1 MPSEYQQDYK
11 KTLAYAPKIYNDP
24 NMTEQLWDIYRALES
39 SAGHIVGCYG
49 STNPPYGR
57 SVSGLG
63 HPNFK
68 RKTSHWVVKSP
79 TYVNLTSS
87 SKEHQNEKTQSP
99 PPRKKSLSPP
109 AALSKSISS
118 KSTHYTSSSSLI
130 ESPTPTHIAPPPKL
144 RFVIPL
150 KLEPHELPLL
160 ASSPN
165 NPYVSTMDNLPPSP
179 FNPSPLPRVT
189 RPPPGF
195 PHPPPGFK

>member
-39 SAGHIVGCYG
+39 RSKD
-49 STNPPYGR
+49 PPYGR

-99 PPRKKSLSPP
+99 PPRNKSLSPP
-109 AALSKSISS
+109 EALSKSISS
-118 KSTHYTSSSSLI
+118 KSTHYTSSSSPSEFL
-130 ESPTPTHIAPPPKL
+130 TPAHIVPPPKL
-144 RFVIPL
+144 HFVIPL
-150 KLEPHELPLL
+150 KLEPQELPLL

-165 NPYVSTMDNLPPSP
+165 NPYVSTMDNWPPSP